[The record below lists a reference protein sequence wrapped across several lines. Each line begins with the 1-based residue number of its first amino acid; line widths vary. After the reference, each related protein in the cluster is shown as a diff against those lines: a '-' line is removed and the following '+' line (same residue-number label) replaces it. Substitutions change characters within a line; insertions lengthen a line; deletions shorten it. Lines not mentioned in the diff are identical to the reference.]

1 MKKVVIGII
10 LNAFALFATA
20 QLVDSITY
28 TGGVKTFIIGGLFIG
43 LLNTFVKPFVKVLS
57 IPFIIITGGLLL
69 IVINALILW
78 LAVFL
83 VNSLEFKDVTL
94 NFAGLGTYFFSA
106 IILGV
111 INWGEH
117 LIVKNR

>member
-28 TGGVKTFIIGGLFIG
+28 TGGAKTFIVGGLFIG